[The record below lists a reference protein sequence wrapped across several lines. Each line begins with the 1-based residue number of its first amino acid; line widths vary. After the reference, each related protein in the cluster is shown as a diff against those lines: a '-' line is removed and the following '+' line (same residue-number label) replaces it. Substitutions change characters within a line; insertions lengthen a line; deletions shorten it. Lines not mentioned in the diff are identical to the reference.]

1 MAVFGCFARG
11 ERLYRVLVDMHNR
24 PRVAVAFRLIYCVN
38 DFFDRF
44 HEKIEV
50 IRQIRVKTPCLWHV

>member
-50 IRQIRVKTPCLWHV
+50 IRQIRWE